1 VSTVADVDALEML
14 AAQHD
19 EIANLFD
26 DLEDESSLMRKR
38 QLWEALADA
47 LAVHVTIE
55 ERHFYPAA
63 RAANTDEILGESMD
77 EHLAIKRVLSDMLM
91 TPIDDETFDAKA
103 SALRELVEAHVEEEE
118 RDLFPKVELL
128 LDENAL
134 VAIAGEMM
142 ATQEA
147 LVRRG
152 DPRLAIPQ
160 EAAHA
165 PDLVSLR

>member
-1 VSTVADVDALEML
+1 VSTVADVNAIEML

-55 ERHFYPAA
+55 ERHFYPAVRVA
-63 RAANTDEILGESMD
+63 DTEELLNESLD
-77 EHLAIKRVLSDMLM
+77 EHLAVKRVLADMLM
-91 TPIDDETFDAKA
+91 TPVDDETFDAKA
-103 SALRELVEAHVEEEE
+103 SALRELVEGHVEEEE
-118 RDLFPKVELL
+118 RELFPKADLL
-128 LDENAL
+128 LDEDAL
-134 VAIAGEMM
+134 VAVAGEMM